1 MIGILYLLYT
11 FNYQD
16 FKVKHGVLINV
27 NREWILSYIVILIL
41 WYLTTSKSILS
52 SGEKL
57 FCILWIL
64 YPLLFPMEEYFIHR
78 VFILAL
84 SLTIGYGTDIKKY
97 IKSWKNPN
105 KISFLAPLKTAKKYT
120 LMTLSLANQNLDINN
135 RLKNSNILRFY

>member
-1 MIGILYLLYT
+1 MNLIPLIGILYLLYT

-97 IKSWKNPN
+97 IKY
-105 KISFLAPLKTAKKYT
+105 I
-120 LMTLSLANQNLDINN
+120 
-135 RLKNSNILRFY
+135 